1 MPTII
6 KMKTA
11 SVVENKEDME
21 KRTLVHYWWAGE
33 AEQLLWETVWRFLKQ
48 LKTEL
53 PDDPAMVL
61 LSIYPKEFK
70 ARSQRDFGMLMFA
83 AALLTIIA
91 KRWGQLKCP
100 STHEQ
105 KEKIQHIHTVEHQS
119 SFYKEE
125 NPGKDEPQEP

>member
-1 MPTII
+1 MPTTI
-6 KMKTA
+6 KKKTA
-11 SVVENKEDME
+11 SVAENKEDVE

-61 LSIYPKEFK
+61 QSIYPKEFK
-70 ARSQRDFGMLMFA
+70 ARSQRDIGMLMFA

-100 STHEQ
+100 STLNR
-105 KEKIQHIHTVEHQS
+105 KRKFSISIRWNISLPFTKKKTLS
-119 SFYKEE
+119 RMSLK
-125 NPGKDEPQEP
+125 ND